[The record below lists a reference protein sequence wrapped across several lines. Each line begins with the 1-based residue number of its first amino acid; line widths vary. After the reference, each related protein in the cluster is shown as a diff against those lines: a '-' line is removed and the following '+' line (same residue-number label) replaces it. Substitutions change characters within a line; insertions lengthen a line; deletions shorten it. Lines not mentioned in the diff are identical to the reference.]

1 MCKKSLTCIL
11 VLFAALLM
19 MIHLEPVDAVCCG
32 ATNGLCEDGTK
43 GTPNC
48 GRGPC
53 NIFGCN
59 CDNGCRDRW
68 GSWLTGYGGTK
79 WLFNCDFPGND
90 IGNQELG
97 GEQCGNVCNLK
108 EPQFRL
114 SLKRM
119 PKVVYA
125 ACFLGKIQNSQPAIF
140 NFTRFILKIF
150 L

>member
-43 GTPNC
+43 GTPHC

-59 CDNGCRDRW
+59 CDNGCREKWDTW
-68 GSWLTGYGGTK
+68 QTGYGGTK
-79 WLFNCDFPGND
+79 WLLNCDFPGND

-97 GEQCGNVCNLK
+97 VEQCGNVCNLK
-108 EPQFRL
+108 EGCNHF
-114 SLKRM
+114 SHH
-119 PKVVYA
+119 
-125 ACFLGKIQNSQPAIF
+125 LGKCWYKSAPIWSLVESVAQGGICGALPW
-140 NFTRFILKIF
+140 KDPK
-150 L
+150 

>member
-1 MCKKSLTCIL
+1 MCKKSLTFIL

-32 ATNGLCEDGTK
+32 ATNGLCADGTK
-43 GTPNC
+43 GTPHC

-68 GSWLTGYGGTK
+68 DSWLTGYGGTK

-108 EPQFRL
+108 EGCNHFSYHFGKCWYKSASIS
-114 SLKRM
+114 SLVKRNAQGGVCGVLPWKD
-119 PKVVYA
+119 PK
-125 ACFLGKIQNSQPAIF
+125 
-140 NFTRFILKIF
+140 
-150 L
+150 